1 MTPWADVLLMVL
13 LLAGLAML
21 GSSRLEGLV
30 RWMSLQGFLVAALP
44 LALHGTTAA
53 SAEEWGL
60 ALVTAAIKGAL
71 FPVLIRQALR
81 KTHAQRELE
90 PYVGPNASVLIGMV
104 AMGAFFWIG
113 ARLPLP
119 PAARDALAAPAG
131 LFTLWTGL
139 FLICARRK
147 AITQVIGFVTL
158 ENGVYV
164 LGAALVREAPGL
176 IELGIL
182 LDIFAGVFIMAIV
195 LFHINREFGDSDA
208 SRLDQLKDIPA

>member
-1 MTPWADVLLMVL
+1 MPLTDSLLMAL
-13 LLAGLAML
+13 LLVGLAML

-44 LALHGTTAA
+44 LTLRGATAI
-53 SAEEWGL
+53 SAKEWGL

-71 FPVLIRQALR
+71 FPALVRRALR
-81 KTHAQRELE
+81 KTSAVREIE
-90 PYVGPNASVLIGMV
+90 PYVGSNASVLIGMI
-104 AMGAFFWIG
+104 ALGAFFWIG

-119 PAARDALAAPAG
+119 PATRNALAEPAG

-147 AITQVIGFVTL
+147 AITQVVGFVTM

-164 LGAALVREAPGL
+164 LGAALVRHASGL

-182 LDIFAGVFIMAIV
+182 LDVFVGVFIMAIV
-195 LFHINREFGDSDA
+195 LFHISREFGDSDA

>member
-1 MTPWADVLLMVL
+1 MTASADFLLMAL
-13 LLAGLAML
+13 ILTGLTML
-21 GSSRLEGLV
+21 GSSRLEGITRL
-30 RWMSLQGFLVAALP
+30 MSLQGVLVAALP
-44 LALHGTTAA
+44 LADRGGARLTA
-53 SAEEWGL
+53 EDWGL
-60 ALVTAAIKGAL
+60 ALVTVALKGAL
-71 FPVLIRQALR
+71 FPALIRQALR
-81 KTHAQRELE
+81 KTHAKREIE
-90 PYVGPNASVLIGMV
+90 PYVGANASVLIGII
-104 AMGAFFWIG
+104 ALGLFFWIG

-119 PAARDALAAPAG
+119 PAAHGALAAPAG

-182 LDIFAGVFIMAIV
+182 LDVFAGVFIMAIV
-195 LFHINREFGDSDA
+195 LFHISREFGDSDA
-208 SRLDQLKDIPA
+208 SQLDQLKDSPA

>member
-1 MTPWADVLLMVL
+1 MTPWADLLLMAL
-13 LLAGLAML
+13 ILAGLAML
-21 GSSRLEGLV
+21 GSSRLEGLA
-30 RWMSLQGFLVAALP
+30 RWMSVQGLIVATLP
-44 LALHGTTAA
+44 LVLHPAA
-53 SAEEWGL
+53 AVSAEEWGL
-60 ALVTAAIKGAL
+60 ALVTAAIKAVVFPAL
-71 FPVLIRQALR
+71 VRKALC
-81 KTHAQRELE
+81 KTSAKREIE
-90 PYVGPNASVLIGMV
+90 PYVGANASVLIGIV
-104 AMGAFFWIG
+104 VLGVFFWIG

-139 FLICARRK
+139 FLICARCK

-164 LGAALVREAPGL
+164 LGAALVRGAPGL

-182 LDIFAGVFIMAIV
+182 LDVFVGVFIMAIV
-195 LFHINREFGDSDA
+195 LFHISREFGDSDA